1 MLFPKY
7 PYRVL
12 SEENL
17 DYILEQLNAI
27 RAASGVTFDDS
38 NAQLGADTVQE
49 AIDAL
54 DAALEEI
61 ALQSTNLI
69 LINDAIPAAF
79 YVSGHV
85 YTHLQTVNNPTLM
98 SLISAIRGGKMVIM
112 KRTHTEGTDT
122 VNDYAFL
129 VNVTDDPVNIVH
141 TCEFYDLL
149 KDETS
154 YIKLNG
160 LNDDA
165 NVYGEIGVTTVK
177 SLISSFNGRN
187 GAVEPESGDY
197 PASLIPFDNA
207 DTGLEAE
214 DVQGAIEEV
223 NAKAGVSSFNNRDG
237 AVEPESGDYPASMI
251 PFNNTDTGLEA
262 ENVQDAIV
270 EIKDDVL
277 SSGVASFNGRNGAVN
292 PQSGDYTAA
301 MISYH
306 NVIGN
311 VTVNDVKAALDELI
325 NPSGVTV
332 TLTLNGAKEDSITI
346 KDTNNETVASCVF
359 ESGQTSGTVQIEVP
373 VGGGTYKFISSVAKD
388 TTTGTSDYEKIVT
401 LTDNPNQTV
410 DIMPDNSLYWYGNT
424 QMQSCRFAGTIT
436 LDNTL
441 GIVFNTNSVMIPKWD
456 EGLQNVDKG
465 LYYGEIDSLAGLTKM
480 KCNMSQTTNGEANS
494 QKGLGASMTA
504 TALTYSYRG
513 FFSVSNET
521 LSLGVKTLKDSYE
534 SGGDLIL
541 TTDIDISTLTT
552 YPFLAISNQFAK
564 DVYIY
569 ALWLE

>member
-17 DYILEQLNAI
+17 DYILGQLKAI

-38 NAQLGADTVQE
+38 TAQLGATTVQE

-112 KRTHTEGTDT
+112 KRTHTEGTNM

-149 KDETS
+149 EDETS

-177 SLISSFNGRN
+177 PLVSSFNNRD
-187 GAVEPESGDY
+187 GAVVPESGDY
-197 PASLIPFDNA
+197 PANLIPFDNT
-207 DTGLEAE
+207 DTGLSSDNVQ
-214 DVQGAIEEV
+214 DVIEEV

-237 AVEPESGDYPASMI
+237 AVEPESGDYPANMI
-251 PFNNTDTGLEA
+251 PFDNTDTGLEA

-292 PQSGDYTAA
+292 PQSGDYSAA
-301 MISYH
+301 MIPYS

-311 VTVNDVKAALDELI
+311 VTVHDVKAALDELI
-325 NPSGVTV
+325 NPSVITV

-346 KDTNNETVASCVF
+346 KDADDVTVATCVF
-359 ESGQTSGTVQIEVP
+359 ASGQTSGTVQIEVP
-373 VGGGTYKFISSVAKD
+373 VGGSNFKFVSSVAKD
-388 TTTGTSDYEKIVT
+388 TTTGTPDYEKIIT
-401 LTDNPNQTV
+401 LTDAVSQSVNV
-410 DIMPDNSLYWYGNT
+410 YPDDVVYWYGNEVVALT
-424 QMQSCRFAGTIT
+424 GWGQSGWTYVAPT
-436 LDNTL
+436 
-441 GIVFNTNSVMIPKWD
+441 FNTNDIYMGTTANASSGVRF
-456 EGLQNVDKG
+456 NVSDVNKITVIYELNTTIDAANNNL
-465 LYYGEIDSLAGLTKM
+465 LYNQLDSNNAKIGSDNFITLGGT
-480 KCNMSQTTNGEANS
+480 QIANTYVYTDTVT
-494 QKGLGASMTA
+494 LDVNA
-504 TALTYSYRG
+504 TQM
-513 FFSVSNET
+513 SVST
-521 LSLGVKTLKDSYE
+521 YRQPYVRVKAI
-534 SGGDLIL
+534 IL
-541 TTDIDISTLTT
+541 
-552 YPFLAISNQFAK
+552 N
-564 DVYIY
+564 
-569 ALWLE
+569 